1 MISTPVQ
8 EGQTDETPGAAVLIR
23 LKLIKR
29 QMYSGASFDPLRLR
43 VLNPAQLRCAQ
54 TRLRSHPPLH

>member
-1 MISTPVQ
+1 MKLPEPLS
-8 EGQTDETPGAAVLIR
+8 LIR

-29 QMYSGASFDPLRLR
+29 QMYSRASFDPLRLR
-43 VLNPAQLRCAQ
+43 VLNPAQLRCTQ